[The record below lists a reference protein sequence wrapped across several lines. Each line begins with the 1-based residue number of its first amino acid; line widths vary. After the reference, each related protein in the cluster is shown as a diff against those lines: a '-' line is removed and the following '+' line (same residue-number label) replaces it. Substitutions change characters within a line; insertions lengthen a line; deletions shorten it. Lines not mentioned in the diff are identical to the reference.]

1 MPDAR
6 DVYREKPTQDEID
19 DVLEQRVSAAV
30 GTINPDGSVHLAYV
44 LFRRDGDHLY
54 LETSSTTRKAR
65 NIATHGSGSMLV
77 QGTAASG
84 RHLMVAVEGTAR
96 LIEGTEA
103 HDANHRL
110 RAKYIRPE
118 ALDAVDR
125 AWGRFDDVA
134 IQLAPRRWRSW
145 TGGILH
151 AETELELGI
160 PYDDAWLP
168 DD

>member
-6 DVYREKPTQDEID
+6 DVYREKPSQDEID
-19 DVLEQRVSAAV
+19 DVLEQRASAAV

-44 LFRRDGDHLY
+44 LFLREGDHLY
-54 LETSSTTRKAR
+54 FETSSTTRKAR
-65 NIATHGSGSMLV
+65 NIAARGAASMLV
-77 QGTAASG
+77 QGTAAGG

-96 LIEGTEA
+96 LIEGAEA
-103 HDANHRL
+103 HAVNHRL

-134 IQLAPRRWRSW
+134 IEITPRRWRSW

-151 AETELELGI
+151 AETELELDV